1 MFSRFTA
8 GDTFRLLSNLSAY
21 PASEGWTLKHRFVP
35 RTGAATP
42 IEITTTADG
51 DAHVALV
58 AAAVTAEW
66 GAGTYTFASYVEDG
80 DGETH
85 TTETGTLEL
94 LPDPREAT
102 TLDTRT
108 DAAIALANIRAV
120 LHGKATKDVL
130 RYEIETPNGK
140 RALEHFK
147 PEDLILL
154 ESKLVSD
161 VKREEAADRMAQGL
175 RPKRQVFVRC
185 SNA

>member
-1 MFSRFTA
+1 MFSRFTN
-8 GDTFRLLSNLSAY
+8 GDTFSLTTNLAAY

-35 RTGAATP
+35 RSGAATP

-51 DAHVALV
+51 DAHVAMV
-58 AAAVTAEW
+58 AAATTAEW
-66 GAGTYTFASYVEDG
+66 AAGTYTFASYVENG

-108 DAAIALANIRAV
+108 DAAIALANVRAMLQGV
-120 LHGKATKDVL
+120 ASKNVQ
-130 RYEIETPNGK
+130 RYEING
-140 RALEHFK
+140 RSLEHYSIPDLIALET
-147 PEDLILL
+147 
-154 ESKLVSD
+154 KLVSD

-175 RPKRQVFVRC
+175 KPKRRVFVRC

>member
-1 MFSRFTA
+1 MFSRFTN
-8 GDTFRLLSNLSAY
+8 GDTFSLTTNLSAY

-35 RTGAATP
+35 RAGAATP

-66 GAGTYTFASYVEDG
+66 TAGTYTFASYVENADL
-80 DGETH
+80 ETF
-85 TTETGTLEL
+85 TVESGTLEL

-108 DAAIALANIRAV
+108 SAAVALANVRAMLQGV
-120 LHGKATKDVL
+120 ASKNVQ
-130 RYEIETPNGK
+130 RYEING
-140 RALEHFK
+140 RSLEHYSI
-147 PEDLILL
+147 PDLIAL

-175 RPKRQVFVRC
+175 KSKRRVMVRC